1 MSQELPGRTA
11 SVDDLS
17 SHRDAIVRR
26 LDDGY
31 SRIDRAIANGEDVR
45 TWEEF
50 WVTLLAEYETL
61 SDELSAAA

>member
-1 MSQELPGRTA
+1 MDQELTNRTA
-11 SVDDLS
+11 SVDELS

-31 SRIDRAIANGEDVR
+31 TRIDRAIANGEDVR

-50 WVTLLAEYETL
+50 WVTLLAEYEAL

>member
-1 MSQELPGRTA
+1 MDHELTEREAPIR
-11 SVDDLS
+11 DLS
-17 SHRDAIVRR
+17 SHRDAVARR

-31 SRIDRAIANGEDVR
+31 KRIDHAIANGDDVE

-50 WVTLLAEYETL
+50 WVTLLAEYEAL

>member
-1 MSQELPGRTA
+1 MDQDLTKHTA
-11 SVDDLS
+11 SVNELS

-31 SRIDRAIANGEDVR
+31 TRIDRAIANGEDVR
-45 TWEEF
+45 TWEDF
-50 WVTLLAEYETL
+50 WVTLLAEYEAL